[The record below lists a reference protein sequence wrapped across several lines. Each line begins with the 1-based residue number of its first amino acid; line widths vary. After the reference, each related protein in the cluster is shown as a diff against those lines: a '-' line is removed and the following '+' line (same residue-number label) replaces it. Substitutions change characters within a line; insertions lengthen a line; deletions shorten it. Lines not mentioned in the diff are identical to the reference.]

1 MPAPHARVPA
11 EFHASYRTRLA
22 VDPDRSLT
30 TVTITGELDLDLTA
44 DLRDLLVA
52 AVDSGPRDVVFD
64 LTGVTFIGSRS
75 LGTLAVA
82 ARRAYDQG
90 KRLQV
95 SASHPAVVRAI
106 ELTGLSQFL
115 RLTSSPEPGPAAQ
128 APRLVG

>member
-11 EFHASYRTRLA
+11 ESHAFYGTHLA
-22 VDPDRSLT
+22 VDPERNLT

-52 AVDSGPRDVVFD
+52 AVDSGPADVVFD

-95 SASHPAVVRAI
+95 SARHPAVIRAI

-128 APRLVG
+128 APGLVG

>member
-1 MPAPHARVPA
+1 MPAPHARVPGEPDA
-11 EFHASYRTRLA
+11 FYRTRLA
-22 VDPDRSLT
+22 VDADRSLT

-44 DLRDLLVA
+44 DLRDLFVA
-52 AVDSGPRDVVFD
+52 AVDSGPADIVFD

-115 RLTSSPEPGPAAQ
+115 CLTSSPEPGPAVR
-128 APRLVG
+128 APGLVG